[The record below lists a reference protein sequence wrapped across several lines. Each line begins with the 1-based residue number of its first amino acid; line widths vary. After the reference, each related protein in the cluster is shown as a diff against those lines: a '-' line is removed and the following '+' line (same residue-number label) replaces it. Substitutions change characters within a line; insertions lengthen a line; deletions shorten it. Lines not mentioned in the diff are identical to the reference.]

1 MHSEAGLCCGSL
13 KEVPLSDFR
22 GVYYHQPSL
31 STRLETGAVVATPSL
46 KLGNRSVPRWVPIF
60 QHVLVGNAHC
70 RFHRRGILVAI

>member
-31 STRLETGAVVATPSL
+31 STLAAERRLETGAVVATPSL
-46 KLGNRSVPRWVPIF
+46 S
-60 QHVLVGNAHC
+60 LVTALFLAGFRYFNM
-70 RFHRRGILVAI
+70 FW